1 MTAFRF
7 HVFCV
12 RCFHVHTL
20 SVVVGIA
27 QILCFPYVTVVT
39 YTGQVK
45 CYPCLFVYS
54 ALANVVVVHVHTLL
68 LLLVVVQ
75 ILYALS
81 HRQWQGVHVH

>member
-12 RCFHVHTL
+12 RCF
-20 SVVVGIA
+20 
-27 QILCFPYVTVVT
+27 
-39 YTGQVK
+39 
-45 CYPCLFVYS
+45 
-54 ALANVVVVHVHTLL
+54 HVHTLL

-81 HRQWQGVHVH
+81 HRQWQGIHVH